1 MTLPSQFNSWRDI
14 RVRKQLWGRPDL
26 RWNLT
31 KIYMRGYG
39 KKKKL
44 QTSSRA
50 SAVSNQPYVLMKKP
64 REKKPMAKAAIQTIK
79 TTHGGRAMAN
89 PNKFFPPLQST
100 IFLGF
105 WLPLSSSSY
114 RLGENKEK
122 IAGVITVQSVHV
134 VISGLRRN
142 QVSGAKAIESRW
154 IYLNRELFSRKW
166 VKIHCHCNGQW
177 NVIFLSFYI
186 CDFREKMTVSFANYM
201 PPCWLTCELSIRADW
216 HMQAHQ
222 VSSSASIMLTCH
234 AKQSFSLRI
243 FHFYPNQTNAKLI

>member
-1 MTLPSQFNSWRDI
+1 
-14 RVRKQLWGRPDL
+14 
-26 RWNLT
+26 
-31 KIYMRGYG
+31 MRGYG
-39 KKKKL
+39 KKNKL

-64 REKKPMAKAAIQTIK
+64 RENKPMAKAAIQTIK
-79 TTHGGRAMAN
+79 TTHGGRATAN

-122 IAGVITVQSVHV
+122 IADVITVQSVHV

-142 QVSGAKAIESRW
+142 QVSDVKAIESRW

-166 VKIHCHCNGQW
+166 AKIHRHCNGQW

-186 CDFREKMTVSFANYM
+186 CDLREKITVSLANYM

-222 VSSSASIMLTCH
+222 V
-234 AKQSFSLRI
+234 
-243 FHFYPNQTNAKLI
+243 

>member
-1 MTLPSQFNSWRDI
+1 
-14 RVRKQLWGRPDL
+14 
-26 RWNLT
+26 
-31 KIYMRGYG
+31 MRGYG

-64 REKKPMAKAAIQTIK
+64 RENKPMAKAAIQTIK

-134 VISGLRRN
+134 VIN
-142 QVSGAKAIESRW
+142 AIKFQVQKPSKVVE
-154 IYLNRELFSRKW
+154 F
-166 VKIHCHCNGQW
+166 
-177 NVIFLSFYI
+177 
-186 CDFREKMTVSFANYM
+186 T
-201 PPCWLTCELSIRADW
+201 
-216 HMQAHQ
+216 
-222 VSSSASIMLTCH
+222 
-234 AKQSFSLRI
+234 
-243 FHFYPNQTNAKLI
+243 